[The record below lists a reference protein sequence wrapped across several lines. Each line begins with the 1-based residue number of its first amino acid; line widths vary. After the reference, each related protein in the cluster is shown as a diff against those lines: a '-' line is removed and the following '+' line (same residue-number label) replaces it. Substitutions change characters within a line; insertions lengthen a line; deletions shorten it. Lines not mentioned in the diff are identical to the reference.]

1 VIALNPKSQP
11 VVLPMRLIAEDM
23 TMTPELIAFWAFFT
37 VTVLAAI
44 GVISFKNPVHAV
56 LSLVLTFFTTA
67 CLWLLLQAE
76 FLGITLILVY
86 VGAVMVLF
94 LFVVMMLDI
103 NTTPLR
109 EGFAKYFP
117 VGMLVAAVMLME
129 ILALLGLKQTAGWPE
144 LSATDPAAALGKSN
158 IEWIGEA
165 LFTRFMLPF
174 EIAAVI
180 LTVAIVVAVLLTL
193 RRRTGTKTQNPSK
206 QVMVRREDRVRLIK
220 MKAESKQES
229 SP

>member
-1 VIALNPKSQP
+1 
-11 VVLPMRLIAEDM
+11 
-23 TMTPELIAFWAFFT
+23 MTPDLIAFWAFFT
-37 VTVLAAI
+37 ITVLAAI
-44 GVISFKNPVHAV
+44 GVISLKNPVHAA

-109 EGFAKYFP
+109 EGFARYFP
-117 VGMLVAAVMLME
+117 IAMIVAAIMLLE
-129 ILALLGLKQTAGWPE
+129 ILALLGLKETEGWPT

-158 IEWIGEA
+158 VQWIGES
-165 LFTRFMLPF
+165 LFTRYMLPF

-180 LTVAIVVAVLLTL
+180 LTVAIVIAVLLTL
-193 RRRTGTKTQNPSK
+193 RRRSGTKTQDPAK
-206 QVMVRREDRVRLIK
+206 QVMVRREDRVRLVK
-220 MKAESKQES
+220 MKAETKQEP

>member
-1 VIALNPKSQP
+1 
-11 VVLPMRLIAEDM
+11 M
-23 TMTPELIAFWAFFT
+23 TSELIAFWAFFT
-37 VTVLAAI
+37 VTVLAAV
-44 GVISFKNPVHAV
+44 GVISLKNPVHAA

-117 VGMLVAAVMLME
+117 VAMIVAAIMLLE
-129 ILALLGLKQTAGWPE
+129 ILALLGITKGGPGTE
-144 LSATDPAAALGKSN
+144 LSATDPAAALKLSN
-158 IEWIGEA
+158 IEWIGQS
-165 LFTRFMLPF
+165 LFTRYMLPF

-180 LTVAIVVAVLLTL
+180 LTVAIVVAVMLTL
-193 RRRTGTKTQNPSK
+193 RRRVGTKTQDPAK
-206 QVMVRREDRVRLIK
+206 QVAVRREDRIRLVK
-220 MKAESKQES
+220 MNAETKQENI
-229 SP
+229 P